1 MRFVINVFVCS
12 IAIWVTDLLFDGIW
26 ITGTNDTTAN
36 KLLAYLVIGA
46 IIAVVNTFIKPIVK
60 LIALPFV
67 ILTLGFLTLI
77 INAGLLE
84 LVAWLSK
91 ATPLTLHIDEFWWTA
106 IWAALILTIV
116 QMILNSILPDDIK
129 D

>member
-1 MRFVINVFVCS
+1 MRFVINVLVCS
-12 IAIWVTDLLFDGIW
+12 VAIWLTDLLFDGIVV
-26 ITGTNDTTAN
+26 TGTKDTTAN

-46 IIAVVNTFIKPIVK
+46 IIALVNTFIKPFVK

-67 ILTLGFLTLI
+67 ILTLGLLTLI
-77 INAGLLE
+77 INAALLE

-91 ATPLTLHIDEFWWTA
+91 ATPLELHIDEFWWTA

-116 QMILNSILPDDIK
+116 QMILNAILPDDVK
-129 D
+129 A